1 MCSSFTLRSCAWRGL
16 HLKESSLK
24 ACARLKNA
32 LCICTNVFSAVPHI
46 VAHHYRFNSYH
57 VPQQLPART
66 TFVAVV
72 NKETPF
78 DPPDTP
84 ETVP

>member
-1 MCSSFTLRSCAWRGL
+1 M
-16 HLKESSLK
+16 
-24 ACARLKNA
+24 
-32 LCICTNVFSAVPHI
+32 CICTNVFSAVPHI
-46 VAHHYRFNSYH
+46 VAHHYRFNSYN